1 MRCAPRK
8 SVSHHKGGRWCVA
21 RDQWQSCMLH
31 TCDVRHASQCLITR
45 VGGGVLHVITDQ
57 WQMLLHAWI
66 DAMCATQV
74 MQCLI
79 TRVGGGVL
87 HVITD
92 QWQMLLH
99 AWIDAMCATQVMQCL
114 ITRVG
119 GGVLHVSSASSHAHT
134 CTIAEMHTPAISPIG
149 HYICPCSDTQKR
161 RRSTLTR
168 TCASWRTRAHIYAR
182 ICERQSLSSSN
193 FLTPPQSRTYRV
205 YVCCGNA
212 DRLNVAHPASVYV
225 VTTHA
230 LELVEAT
237 LTTARAVHILKDV
250 LWVRKLGNLALV
262 QTCKLWAQPRST
274 LCSRT
279 AEASC

>member
-1 MRCAPRK
+1 
-8 SVSHHKGGRWCVA
+8 
-21 RDQWQSCMLH
+21 
-31 TCDVRHASQCLITR
+31 
-45 VGGGVLHVITDQ
+45 
-57 WQMLLHAWI
+57 
-66 DAMCATQV
+66 

-79 TRVGGGVL
+79 TCA
-87 HVITD
+87 HIATCTIKSCSASS
-92 QWQMLLH
+92 H
-99 AWIDAMCATQVMQCL
+99 AHTCTIKSC
-114 ITRVG
+114 
-119 GGVLHVSSASSHAHT
+119 SASSHAHT

-274 LCSRT
+274 ARLQQNCRS
-279 AEASC
+279 